1 MEVVLGPHIHWLEAA
16 RLNYRKK
23 ISLTYDILTT
33 PRASSVPSRNA
44 AVQLVEKGGDM
55 ENNDQPNLEQ
65 SLAKTEAD
73 AAATLKAA
81 NALISSLRKLQG
93 AAKTGSLR
101 ELRASIEAG
110 ERAMASLRQQFA
122 NAREG
127 WTFDEEGYFANGLY
141 SQEVVATGQQ
151 MGVRIFTR
159 DERLYCY
166 PALIRVSPNE
176 KAVFIDRKRE
186 KRIRPSVLVTRLKEL
201 QRKPPRFRPEA
212 FLAVLFEA
220 YSKVVAMRGKEDLLQ
235 TAPVVPLVDIYELLT
250 LLPGQSREYS
260 KQEFARDIYLLHRSG
275 VDTTRNAAKV
285 SFPISQGIPGRTI
298 SVIDEGGEE
307 KRYYGI
313 CFTPASKEH

>member
-1 MEVVLGPHIHWLEAA
+1 MIDHIPTE
-16 RLNYRKK
+16 
-23 ISLTYDILTT
+23 SG
-33 PRASSVPSRNA
+33 
-44 AVQLVEKGGDM
+44 EDM
-55 ENNDQPNLEQ
+55 ESNDQLNLEQ
-65 SLAKTEAD
+65 ALAKTEAD

-81 NALISSLRKLQG
+81 KALISSLNKFHG
-93 AAKTGSLR
+93 AAKTGNLR
-101 ELRASIEAG
+101 ELRSSIEAG
-110 ERAMASLRQQFA
+110 ERAMAGLRQQFA

-166 PALIRVSPNE
+166 PALIRVSSNE
-176 KAVFIDRKRE
+176 KVVFIDKKRE
-186 KRIRPSVLVTRLKEL
+186 NCIRPSVLVTRLKEL

-220 YSKVVAMRGKEDLLQ
+220 YSNVVARRSKEDLVQ

-250 LLPGQSREYS
+250 LFPGLSREYS

-275 VDTTRNAAKV
+275 VDTTRNEARV
-285 SFPISQGIPGRTI
+285 SFPISRGVQSKTL
-298 SVIDEGGEE
+298 SVIDETGEE